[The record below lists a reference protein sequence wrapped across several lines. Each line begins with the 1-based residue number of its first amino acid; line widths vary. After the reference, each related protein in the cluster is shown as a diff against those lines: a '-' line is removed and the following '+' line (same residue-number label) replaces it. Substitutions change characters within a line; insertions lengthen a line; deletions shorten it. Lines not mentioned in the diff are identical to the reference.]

1 MSIAIMVFLFMVGVG
16 SYWRMTRGYAL
27 RAGVSTLESTLHAAR
42 ALAVHERSP
51 ADLMVIE
58 RQVDPPPA
66 PPQVERIYVVGKR
79 TVSCWHF
86 EAPQFSY
93 PKLLGALGQEG
104 SVKGATDPKYAPVP
118 GRIGSALPLDGL
130 THVEVNKTP
139 YLDGIRDGVFVEAFV
154 WPKPAG
160 QTNGARLVIAS
171 QTAFSLALLCTKPTV
186 GPPVFSLKG
195 TVTTVSQT
203 LSAQTY
209 AIIPAG
215 EWTHLALAY
224 ADAGIDPR
232 NPSGIVLQVNGAEV
246 ELDPSKTETGTGPL
260 APNTGQL
267 YIGGDPNDRFL
278 GYLDELKIAALVKGE
293 IQTLPKNTVVTRFGA
308 TALAKQGDVATPPAV
323 AVRFDDE
330 GKLDVTGTT
339 AKARFYVDSPGDNLF
354 RVVQVG
360 RLGRIEVLSKLNKDS
375 LDREVQ

>member
-66 PPQVERIYVVGKR
+66 LPQVERIYVVGKR

-86 EAPQFSY
+86 EEAQLAGTTRFS
-93 PKLLGALGQEG
+93 GALGQEG
-104 SVKGATDPKYAPVP
+104 LVVGQRNTVP
-118 GRIGSALPLDGL
+118 GRIGRALALNGS
-130 THVEVNKTP
+130 THVLVDPSP
-139 YLDGIRDGVFVEAFV
+139 YLNGIRDGVFVEAFV

-160 QTNGARLVIAS
+160 QTSGARLVIAS
-171 QTAFSLALLCTKPTV
+171 QTAFSLALLCSQPS
-186 GPPVFSLKG
+186 GGLPVFSLTG
-195 TVTTVSQT
+195 SVTTTAPQT

-215 EWTHLALAY
+215 EWTHVALTYAADGKDLA
-224 ADAGIDPR
+224 G
-232 NPSGIVLQVNGAEV
+232 NPQGVVLLVNGQEV
-246 ELDPSKTETGTGPL
+246 DRLEVVAGNGQIAANTGPL
-260 APNTGQL
+260 D
-267 YIGGDPNDRFL
+267 IGGDPSHCFI

-293 IQTLPKNTVVTRFGA
+293 VQSLPKNTVVTRQGA
-308 TALAKQGDVATPPAV
+308 TALTSQDAVPAR